1 MAGYPAKDMGS
12 YGPIRVRT
20 KVPTKQQALRVIGGK
35 KALADVHAETAKVA
49 AKAAGNR
56 LQFAVAITGRHFAC
70 DTEEDLRAPA
80 TAGMSV
86 NDRAHMAFDL
96 NNEDGPWAV
105 FMSNN
110 VFAWATVTVD
120 DLASLKIVQDF
131 INCVYG
137 HLR

>member
-1 MAGYPAKDMGS
+1 MAGYPARDMS
-12 YGPIRVRT
+12 TYGPIRIRT
-20 KVPTKQQALRVIGGK
+20 QVPTKKKALELIGGK
-35 KALADVHAETAKVA
+35 AALADVHAETAKVA
-49 AKAAGNR
+49 AVAAGNR

-70 DTEEDLRAPA
+70 DTEEDLKAPA

-110 VFAWATVTVD
+110 TFAWATVAAD
-120 DLASLKIVQDF
+120 DLAGLKIVQDF